1 VFVEKPLAV
10 TREQLHEISQTY
22 KSNSDGKLALMT
34 GFNRRF
40 SRPFQDIRDFFST
53 VSTPLVVMYRV
64 NAGELPANHWLY
76 EPGQGG
82 RILGEACH
90 FIDCMAFLTNASP
103 IRVFAEAP
111 AAATTLA
118 GAKDSVS
125 VTIRF
130 SNGSVGNLLY
140 LSSGEPSMGKEF
152 CEVSGGGGTAVM
164 NNFQDVV
171 LWRSGKRKRITYGGD
186 KGHAEEVKHFIAVT
200 TGTQQPVLSVQSIL
214 ETSSATL
221 AIGESLLRGM
231 PIDL

>member
-1 VFVEKPLAV
+1 
-10 TREQLHEISQTY
+10 
-22 KSNSDGKLALMT
+22 
-34 GFNRRF
+34 
-40 SRPFQDIRDFFST
+40 
-53 VSTPLVVMYRV
+53 
-64 NAGELPANHWLY
+64 
-76 EPGQGG
+76 
-82 RILGEACH
+82 
-90 FIDCMAFLTNASP
+90 
-103 IRVFAEAP
+103 
-111 AAATTLA
+111 
-118 GAKDSVS
+118 
-125 VTIRF
+125 
-130 SNGSVGNLLY
+130 
-140 LSSGEPSMGKEF
+140 MGKEF